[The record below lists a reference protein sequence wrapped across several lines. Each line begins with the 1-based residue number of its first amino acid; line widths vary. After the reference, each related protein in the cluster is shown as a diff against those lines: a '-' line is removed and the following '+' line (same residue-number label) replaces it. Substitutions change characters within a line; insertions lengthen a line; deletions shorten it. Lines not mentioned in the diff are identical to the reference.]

1 MMSERS
7 SGTARPTRRL
17 VGRACPTLTH
27 CVLKNA
33 CATKTLARNSAQAN
47 PGTAL
52 TPCQCG
58 RASKER
64 GPTSWSGGPLMFKNT
79 FRPTLEELNARDVP
93 SAGGIVP
100 PPSVS
105 APVQVLAPAHHPL
118 VGLTNGNYSQTNSA
132 AAGASI
138 ELSGPIT
145 LAGLGTFQMTGSLH
159 GAGPAEGRATG
170 QLILTNQYGSLTV
183 DLHS

>member
-1 MMSERS
+1 
-7 SGTARPTRRL
+7 
-17 VGRACPTLTH
+17 
-27 CVLKNA
+27 
-33 CATKTLARNSAQAN
+33 
-47 PGTAL
+47 
-52 TPCQCG
+52 
-58 RASKER
+58 
-64 GPTSWSGGPLMFKNT
+64 MFKNT

-183 DLHS
+183 DLHSGIRPAQSAIPSELVYSISGGTGAYAQTKGYGVADFAFVPATVVYGTPHTGYFWMKLS